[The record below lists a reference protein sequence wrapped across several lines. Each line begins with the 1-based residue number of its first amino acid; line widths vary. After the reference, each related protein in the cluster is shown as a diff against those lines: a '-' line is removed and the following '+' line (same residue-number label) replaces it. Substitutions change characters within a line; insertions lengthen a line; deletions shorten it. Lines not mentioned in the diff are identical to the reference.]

1 EERLKRSR
9 CRVVMSITYKIDG
22 NRRIVFTAMA
32 GALSF
37 RQLVAQAVA
46 LQSDPRFHSSFC
58 ELVDVRGVTESDLSF
73 REMVELA
80 QTIDPFSPAAR
91 RAIVAGSELMYG
103 TSRMYQSILDDE
115 RTSRSSGLW
124 KKRESGWT
132 SHRIRTLRT
141 ARARNL
147 CLHTQREI
155 RRVKRTLLIC
165 SRWFQNGIQ
174 DRCLILRD
182 SHVG

>member
-1 EERLKRSR
+1 
-9 CRVVMSITYKIDG
+9 MSITYKIDG

-115 RTSRSSGLW
+115 SNIQVFRTMEEARKWLDI
-124 KKRESGWT
+124 T
-132 SHRIRTLRT
+132 SDSDL
-141 ARARNL
+141 A
-147 CLHTQREI
+147 
-155 RRVKRTLLIC
+155 
-165 SRWFQNGIQ
+165 
-174 DRCLILRD
+174 DRQ
-182 SHVG
+182 SA